1 MTIYGYNMVMKEVK
15 TAELK
20 AKLSEYLRLVRRGES
35 VTVFDREQPI
45 ARIVP
50 YVSGPALRV
59 RRPRPGSARPGDVRL
74 PAPLRVRTDVVAL
87 LIADRERER

>member
-1 MTIYGYNMVMKEVK
+1 MTIYGYNMVMKQVK

-35 VTVFDREQPI
+35 VTVLDREQPI

-59 RRPRPGSARPGDVRL
+59 RPGRRSAPRLGDVPLPRPLGVKS
-74 PAPLRVRTDVVAL
+74 DVVAML
-87 LIADRERER
+87 LADRRRR

>member
-1 MTIYGYNMVMKEVK
+1 MKEVK

-35 VTVFDREQPI
+35 VTVLDREQPI

-50 YVSGPALRV
+50 YVSGTTLRV

-74 PAPLRVRTDVVAL
+74 PVPLRVRTDVVAL